1 MELCHFVQMHHT
13 INTVS
18 ESKIKSIVSSL
29 DAQCIKQL
37 LSIYC
42 QFMFNLN
49 NRNKYINNNNNHP
62 SNDFHLKIIHQI
74 RKQRAINRNSNK
86 FNPFNILP
94 QLLTSYII
102 SFLDN
107 KTRLRI
113 SLTNISLFKASNETI
128 SKYDLKINRSFIE
141 TKLCKKENIFNTNKF
156 KNISSFSIHS
166 MECIKRGGKK
176 K

>member
-1 MELCHFVQMHHT
+1 MELYHFICMHQKVNT
-13 INTVS
+13 ISPN
-18 ESKIKSIVSSL
+18 KLKSIVSLL

-42 QFMFNLN
+42 QFFFNLN
-49 NRNKYINNNNNHP
+49 NRNKYINNNNNS
-62 SNDFHLKIIHQI
+62 SNDSHLKLIKQI
-74 RKQRAINRNSNK
+74 QKQKTIKKNINT
-86 FNPFNILP
+86 FNPFNTLP
-94 QLLTSYII
+94 QLLTSHII

-107 KTRLRI
+107 QSQLRI